1 MVFASFPFASSA
13 ASSNGVLRMTL
24 VGIPESLNQLTAS
37 PGCISCWEIME
48 LEYAFGMPVQPNGA
62 LYPQAGLFDWMSS
75 NSNASVWYFNI
86 RPDAKWSDGTPIT
99 SADVNFTFGL
109 GSGYI
114 MGTPADFLGLGTNLV
129 QVKALNS
136 TETEFVLNSS
146 QPDFGPLLA
155 AQSYYAIVPE
165 HVWAGTNFT
174 NSPNFGQD
182 VTSGPFYHL
191 AYNGGN
197 DLVLK
202 ANPYYWNSVGV
213 GEIDIT
219 FVAQSS
225 QAPTQ
230 LVGNQTDLAQVTP
243 DFISG
248 FVNNSQYGL
257 NVEPDRGI
265 AYLEYNVSESPFSN
279 TTFRQAMAYAINT
292 SAIVQN
298 VYKGYATPGYL
309 GRGTIPPS
317 ASEWHNTNT
326 VQYQYNLTAA
336 KALLSGQGYKWDSS
350 GNLHYP
356 NGTAVSF
363 TIYTDND
370 VITDYE
376 TAQQVST
383 YLNGLGM
390 QTKVVAESLATIAG
404 DYTSGTGDIASQLVV
419 ASNTSPIF
427 GLGFLDIEPGY
438 DIYYPWFVSQPA
450 WTTPASAQSQFDNLT
465 NIVDS
470 STNQAQVQQAVQA
483 IDLLNSQTLP
493 NIVLCYPDT
502 LWVYRVG
509 HFTGMPSANSVTG
522 FDMGAISLN
531 PYTFSQIQ
539 AVGTQTSPSSGSNNT
554 LLIVVA
560 VVVVIVV
567 VALALMMI
575 RRREHS
581 AREPSPIS

>member
-1 MVFASFPFASSA
+1 
-13 ASSNGVLRMTL
+13 
-24 VGIPESLNQLTAS
+24 
-37 PGCISCWEIME
+37 ME
-48 LEYAFGMPVQPNGA
+48 LEYAFGMPVQPSGA
-62 LYPQAGLFDWMSS
+62 LYSQAGLFDWMTS
-75 NSNASVWYFNI
+75 NSNASIWYFNI

-129 QVKALNS
+129 QVNVLNS
-136 TETEFVLNSS
+136 SETEFVLSAS
-146 QPDFGPLLA
+146 EPDFGPLLA
-155 AQSYYAIVPE
+155 AQSYYAVVPE

-197 DLVLK
+197 DIILK
-202 ANPYYWNSVGV
+202 ANPYYWNPPGV
-213 GEIDIT
+213 SEIDIT

-230 LVGNQTDLAQVTP
+230 LAGSQTDLAQVTP
-243 DFISG
+243 DFVSG

-279 TTFRQAMAYAINT
+279 TAFRQAMALTINT
-292 SAIVQN
+292 SAIVQT
-298 VYKGYATPGYL
+298 VYKGYATPGSL

-317 ASEWHNTNT
+317 STEWHNPNT
-326 VQYQYNLTAA
+326 VQYQYDLSAA
-336 KALLSGQGYKWDSS
+336 KNLLSNEGYTWDNS

-376 TAQQVST
+376 TSQQVSAD
-383 YLNGLGM
+383 LNALGM
-390 QTKVVAESLATIAG
+390 QTHVTAESLATIAG

-450 WTTPASAQSQFDNLT
+450 WTTPASAQSEFDNLT

-470 STNQAQVQQAVQA
+470 STNQAQVQQAVQS

-493 NIVLCYPDT
+493 NIVLAYPDT
-502 LWVYRVG
+502 IWVYRTG
-509 HFTGMPSANSVTG
+509 LFTGMPTSSSSAG

-539 AVGTQTSPSSGSNNT
+539 AIGTSQTSTGSSQNNT
-554 LLIVVA
+554 LLIIVA
-560 VVVVIVV
+560 AVIVVIVV
-567 VALALMMI
+567 VGVALVMM
-575 RRREHS
+575 RRRGPR
-581 AREPSPIS
+581 AQAEPSPIS